1 MKRQIIMSA
10 VILLALSYTV
20 QAYVVGN
27 YSFED
32 PGDGKHNNWEEVPF
46 WSSDRVA
53 SDSGVESDWPGSTE
67 GVYAGYLMSGDPSV
81 WQLTDIVI
89 EAGKVYTLL
98 VDARDNWSATMP
110 AKLEMMLYYDNVG
123 TRTPVA
129 LAIVDLLGGTEGPWE
144 TYDLSFVADDVPAS
158 IGNQIGIELINVSS
172 ASSWIGIDNIQL
184 IPEPMTLTLLGLGGL
199 FLRRRR

>member
-67 GVYAGYLMSGDPSV
+67 GVYAGYLMS
-81 WQLTDIVI
+81 DI
-89 EAGKVYTLL
+89 T
-98 VDARDNWSATMP
+98 T
-110 AKLEMMLYYDNVG
+110 
-123 TRTPVA
+123 
-129 LAIVDLLGGTEGPWE
+129 
-144 TYDLSFVADDVPAS
+144 
-158 IGNQIGIELINVSS
+158 
-172 ASSWIGIDNIQL
+172 
-184 IPEPMTLTLLGLGGL
+184 IPYW
-199 FLRRRR
+199 RI